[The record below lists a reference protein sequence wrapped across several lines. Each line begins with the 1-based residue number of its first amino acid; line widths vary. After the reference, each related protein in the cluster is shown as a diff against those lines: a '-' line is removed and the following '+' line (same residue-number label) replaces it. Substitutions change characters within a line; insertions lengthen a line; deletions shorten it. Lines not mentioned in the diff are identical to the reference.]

1 MQAASYHGNLRER
14 EQQSGRPRLL
24 ILVTYLVSIASL
36 VWALRDAQL
45 GELRDDL
52 ASMNWGWVALAAAF
66 NVGLYFVQAFRW
78 QTLLRPVVRLSYW
91 ETLRAIF
98 VGLFANEVLPLRAGE
113 VLRCYMLSR
122 KNEELPVTVS
132 LSSALIERIFDGI
145 WLTASLFAVLHYLPL
160 PRKLKFLSDGAFGLG
175 ITVAA
180 IAVVLSI
187 ALFRHQK
194 RNASIPETGWRRQ
207 LYVLLVDLDRIG
219 HSRYFWFAFLQ
230 SLPLL
235 LIQTLPVWASFY
247 GYGFD
252 FTLGTA
258 FVLALILRLGSAVP
272 QAPGNLGIFQFLA
285 REVLEKM
292 YHAAPDEAARF
303 SLVLWGVVTL
313 PLMLGGLISLAA
325 AGLRLQDLRHEAKSD
340 SALR

>member
-180 IAVVLSI
+180 IAV
-187 ALFRHQK
+187 
-194 RNASIPETGWRRQ
+194 
-207 LYVLLVDLDRIG
+207 DRK
-219 HSRYFWFAFLQ
+219 S
-230 SLPLL
+230 
-235 LIQTLPVWASFY
+235 T
-247 GYGFD
+247 
-252 FTLGTA
+252 
-258 FVLALILRLGSAVP
+258 RLNSS
-272 QAPGNLGIFQFLA
+272 
-285 REVLEKM
+285 
-292 YHAAPDEAARF
+292 H
-303 SLVLWGVVTL
+303 T
-313 PLMLGGLISLAA
+313 
-325 AGLRLQDLRHEAKSD
+325 
-340 SALR
+340 